1 MHMPIDVFQSE
12 DNFLFWI
19 SLLGLVFLRKRLFYL
34 LLHTM
39 YFSLLP
45 AISHY
50 YTPQKTFLM
59 SIFAK
64 TPGDP

>member
-19 SLLGLVFLRKRLFYL
+19 SLLGLVFLRKHLFYL

-39 YFSLLP
+39 HFSLLP
-45 AISHY
+45 AILHY
-50 YTPQKTFLM
+50 YTP
-59 SIFAK
+59 
-64 TPGDP
+64 